1 VGNVLDGLSVPESDA
16 HQDHLERLEGTRR
29 DMKSAFNSL
38 STGNAD
44 VRAQMHKAVKT
55 YTGV

>member
-1 VGNVLDGLSVPESDA
+1 MLDGLSVPESDA